1 MAERKEFKAESKRL
15 LDLMINSIYTHKEIF
30 LRELISN
37 ASDALDKYYLKAL
50 ENKQIPEPLKI
61 RIDIDEPN
69 RTLTISDNGIGMTK
83 EELEENL
90 GTIARSGSLAF
101 KEELKKMKDAAEK
114 ADENLADKPLD
125 TEADIIGQFG
135 VGFYSAFMV
144 ADHILVV
151 SKADGS
157 DQAWAWE
164 SNGTDGYTI
173 EPAEREGHGTTIILS
188 LKANDEDEN
197 YSKYLETST
206 ISALVRKYSD
216 YIRYPIE
223 MDVKTQKIVE
233 ETKDADTP
241 EFEEVTETRTIN
253 SMVPLWKKPRNEV
266 TDEQLDQF
274 YKEHFFSYATPLDT
288 EFFSVE
294 GRTNFTALLYIPS
307 RIPENFYST
316 AFKPGLQLYSRGVLI
331 EDRCESL
338 LPEYLRFLQGLV
350 DSSDLSLNISREML
364 QHDRQLAFIRK
375 QIERRVLR
383 ALADM
388 QKNKPEDYADFWKN
402 FGLTIKFGIYNR
414 QSSFEDQLK
423 DLLVYPNSIS
433 DGYLSLKEFVEKMPE
448 DDKDIYYLSGKDPKA
463 LAKLPAA
470 AKLKAKGY
478 PVLYLTDEID
488 ELLIQS
494 MGKYEDHEFRN
505 AAQGDLDLD
514 TEEEKKEIAR
524 QNDENKPLLEFMK
537 EALPDVSEVRLSTRL
552 VDDPVMLVAGD
563 GMSFEMERLFMD
575 MARQAGEAVPTVP
588 MASRILEINPN
599 SPVWALLRA
608 DYVTDKEAVKK
619 LASIL
624 YDQACLIQ
632 GFTIKDPVEYART
645 VVSLL
650 APSTDTNAASKEE
663 EKPAESASAEKAEE
677 PEAPRAPAA
686 EKPADQTGEKAE

>member
-1 MAERKEFKAESKRL
+1 MSEKKQFKAESRRL

-37 ASDALDKYYLKAL
+37 ASDALDKYYLYAL
-50 ENKQIPEPLKI
+50 KNHETPENLEI
-61 RIDIDEPN
+61 RISLDEEN
-69 RTLTISDNGIGMTK
+69 RTLTIRDNGIGMSR
-83 EELEENL
+83 EELEDNL
-90 GTIARSGSLAF
+90 GTIARSGSKAF
-101 KEELKKMKDAAEK
+101 KDEMAKNEENSSDV
-114 ADENLADKPLD
+114 
-125 TEADIIGQFG
+125 DIIGQFG

-144 ADHILVV
+144 ADEVTV
-151 SKADGS
+151 YSRQAGS
-157 DQAWAWE
+157 DEAWKWQSDGA
-164 SNGTDGYTI
+164 DGYTL
-173 EPAEREGHGTTIILS
+173 EPCEKGERGTEIVLK
-188 LKANDEDEN
+188 LKADDDMEE
-197 YSKYLETST
+197 YSRYLSSYQVQE
-206 ISALVRKYSD
+206 LVKKYSD
-216 YIRYPIE
+216 YIRYPIV
-223 MDVKTQKIVE
+223 MQVE
-233 ETKDADTP
+233 NTRVVEGTEDKETP
-241 EFEEVTETRTIN
+241 EYETYKEDKVLN
-253 SMVPLWKKPRNEV
+253 SRVPLWKRPQSEV
-266 TDEQLDQF
+266 TEEELNQF
-274 YKEHFFSYATPLDT
+274 YQEHFMDYRAPLKT
-288 EFFSVE
+288 LFLNAE
-294 GRTNFTALLYIPS
+294 GTTSFTALLFIPQ
-307 RIPENFYST
+307 RIPEGFYT
-316 AFKPGLQLYSRGVLI
+316 REYKPGLQLYSRGVLI
-331 EDRCESL
+331 EDHCESL

-448 DDKDIYYLSGKDPKA
+448 DDKDIYYLSGKDPKV

-677 PEAPRAPAA
+677 PEAPGAPAA